1 MKGLTDVPGIL
12 VGHATDADAMTG
24 CTVILCGNN
33 AVGGVDVRGS
43 ATGSIELDALHPS
56 HVAPNVHAIV
66 LSGGSAFGLEASC
79 GVRRILERR
88 GVGFNTGVTHV
99 PIVPGAILY
108 DLGVGKPGIRPTR
121 EMGEKAVE
129 AASDAAVEEGNV
141 GAGTGAT
148 VGKLFGMR
156 QAMKSGIGSASL
168 TLGSGVM
175 VAALVAV
182 NAVGDVIDP
191 ATNKIVA
198 GARLS
203 ATSREFVDSAAAL
216 RHGGPVQSPLP
227 GRGNTTLAVV
237 ATNAKLDRVQ
247 TNKIAALASIGVTR
261 TISPVNTMS
270 DGDIT
275 FAVSLGT
282 AEATV
287 DSVGVAASEA
297 LAMAV
302 LRAVRAARTAGGI
315 PGLAS

>member
-1 MKGLTDVPGIL
+1 MAMKGLTDVPGIQ
-12 VGHATDADAMTG
+12 VGHATDTEALTG

-43 ATGSIELDALHPS
+43 ATGSVELETLHPG
-56 HVAPNVHAIV
+56 HVAQNVHAII
-66 LSGGSAFGLEASC
+66 LAGGSAFGLEASA

-88 GVGFNTGVTHV
+88 GIGFNTGAARV

-108 DLGVGKPGIRPTR
+108 DLGIGKAGVRPTR

-129 AASDAAVEEGNV
+129 AATDAAVEEGNV
-141 GAGTGAT
+141 GAGAGAT

-156 QAMKSGIGSASL
+156 QAMKSGVGSASL

-175 VAALVAV
+175 VAAIVVV

-191 ATNKIVA
+191 ATNKIIA
-198 GARLS
+198 GARVS
-203 ATSREFVDSAAAL
+203 ATSRDFIDSAAAL
-216 RHGGPVQSPLP
+216 RHATVASP
-227 GRGNTTLAVV
+227 GFRGNTTLAVV

-275 FAVSLGT
+275 FALSVGNEQAS
-282 AEATV
+282 V

-302 LRAVRAARTAGGI
+302 LRAVRAAKTAGGV
-315 PGLAS
+315 PGLAG